1 MYREYRAILNIKSD
15 LRLAKEL
22 FRVADT
28 LSLRVKTKPFRNYL
42 SEFDLSIADRL
53 SQSAKGRLK
62 ARGIAYKTL
71 GEFYTSVTGKDYQNL
86 SKSFLSVFYIERN
99 NFEEHFFSKQTISPV
114 ENTTLDSEKD

>member
-1 MYREYRAILNIKSD
+1 MYREYRTILNIKND

-99 NFEEHFFSKQTISPV
+99 NLEEHFFPKQTTLPV